1 MKMSFTFG
9 WSKAKQIIFDQNWE
23 CLDKTRLC
31 EKSWTMTTLRRWI
44 NLATL
49 SPYSI
54 YKHLWLSCQKHYAKG
69 NLEKCRPLYSNIFK
83 QHFFP
88 STDDSGYV
96 PSSRKVCLHFSL
108 FNTFLSASFHKCQM
122 GWCGKREKRA
132 KLAVWRAGDSNSKS
146 PQCVS
151 GQTKNEGKKTP
162 SFNGCTLT
170 HWATGTWMQL
180 RLHLAIRISQQF
192 FFSNHAN

>member
-1 MKMSFTFG
+1 MSFTFG

-49 SPYSI
+49 NPYSI
-54 YKHLWLSCQKHYAKG
+54 CKHLRLSCQKYYAKG

-96 PSSRKVCLHFSL
+96 PSSRKVCLHFSV
-108 FNTFLSASFHKCQM
+108 FNTFLSTSFHKCQM
-122 GWCGKREKRA
+122 GWCGKKR
-132 KLAVWRAGDSNSKS
+132 KKSKTRGVEGGRPDLGA
-146 PQCVS
+146 PQFS
-151 GQTKNEGKKTP
+151 AAIQRTRGKKPLVQWFTC
-162 SFNGCTLT
+162 FLLT
-170 HWATGTWMQL
+170 EPTGTRIEV
-180 RLHLAIRISQQF
+180 RLHLAITISQQF
-192 FFSNHAN
+192 FFCNHAN